1 MAQCPEKPSF
11 SGVVGGSSIA
21 FFFYL
26 RMVPPTLRGFG
37 DVLDNSDIAVPPEAK
52 PLWKH
57 EIRGGGCPLGVEK
70 SNFPNISKCCGM
82 EKTHGE
88 QK

>member
-11 SGVVGGSSIA
+11 SGVVGGTSIA